1 MNQAEPRTPR
11 NHAQH
16 ELDGFKSQIPIRTP
30 RRTRRASPNKNTGSN
45 NGQSSPRTPGRREQ
59 HRDAPQQLRINVQ
72 PAAPAPP
79 APASL
84 SPSVSVLLQSVEK
97 VFSVYEDRSRMARH
111 DVQKVLTDLLV
122 KEQQQKEK
130 WYFLFVKM
138 MKERDVFR
146 QRVEVLE
153 SAVAAASRA
162 VKREREEEEEG
173 KMGFA
178 AAAAAA
184 GEKAE
189 SKSRSSS
196 PRPIRPLRAVS
207 PTSFSLSNPSL
218 FPVHSPVHSP
228 FSTPPCSTPP
238 PSNST
243 SSYGTAPPLSAC
255 STSSSSSES
264 ASSSSSERRD
274 SISHT
279 SSMHEYSDSDPEDLP
294 KVKRRKS
301 CDDGTSSISSNHS
314 RGFGLPGHDKF
325 LIYRTLD
332 ATALPST
339 QSYSRPVL
347 SARTG
352 TAATVAPS
360 TEFSHVD
367 IMYTRID
374 NRLVCRACLLE
385 ASKSKRISPPP
396 PQSGSSPSDSEENK
410 TKYSS
415 SSSKA
420 TSFPPTASWDS
431 LRDHCVKMHP
441 RECEDVGRLHPAE
454 LFELRKRL
462 NLPA

>member
-16 ELDGFKSQIPIRTP
+16 EFDGFKSQIPIRTP
-30 RRTRRASPNKNTGSN
+30 RRTRRASPIKNAVSN
-45 NGQSSPRTPGRREQ
+45 NGPSPRTPGRREQ
-59 HRDAPQQLRINVQ
+59 HRDAPQQLRINIH
-72 PAAPAPP
+72 PSAPAPP
-79 APASL
+79 APTNV

-162 VKREREEEEEG
+162 VKREREEDEEE

-178 AAAAAA
+178 APVAAA
-184 GEKAE
+184 GEKVE

-207 PTSFSLSNPSL
+207 PTSSSLLGNHTL
-218 FPVHSPVHSP
+218 FPVHSP

-238 PSNST
+238 PSKSAL
-243 SSYGTAPPLSAC
+243 SYGTAPPLSAC

-264 ASSSSSERRD
+264 ASSSSSSGRRD

-332 ATALPST
+332 ATST
-339 QSYSRPVL
+339 PAERYVKPAF
-347 SARTG
+347 SARQGPLT
-352 TAATVAPS
+352 PS

-396 PQSGSSPSDSEENK
+396 PQSGSSPSALGEEENK
-410 TKYSS
+410 NSNSS